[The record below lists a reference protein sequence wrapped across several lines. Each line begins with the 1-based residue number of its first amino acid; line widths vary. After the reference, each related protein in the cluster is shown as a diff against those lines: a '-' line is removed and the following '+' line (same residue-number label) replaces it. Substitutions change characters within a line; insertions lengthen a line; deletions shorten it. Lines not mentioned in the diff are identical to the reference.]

1 MIDRNTLRP
10 LLTRP
15 FDPVVEA
22 ARGYTLAKL
31 RGDVTAG
38 LTVAVVEVPQAMAYA
53 YIAGV
58 PPQYGLY
65 TSIVQGFIGALL
77 ASNNHLASGPTNT
90 QSLLIAAIVSRL
102 IAPSNP
108 EVYLQLAIGL
118 ALVKGIVQLAFAA
131 ARMGNLVRYV
141 SESVIIGFTAGAG
154 ILIAVG
160 QVGNFLGLPPDGGQR
175 TLPGVLGTIQE
186 LWPRL
191 AAANLRSLLMGLA
204 ALMVLIAAPRIWR
217 LMPGPLLAIVVTAA
231 VVALAGWGPTEL
243 PLVGQLPPPSAELF
257 MPRAPQLSLA
267 QIEGLLAGAVALALL
282 GMIETVAIGKAI
294 ASRSGE
300 RVSPNREFFAQGA
313 ANVIGSFLS
322 NIPGSGSFTRSAL
335 NYSAG
340 GRTRFA
346 GMFNSLIVL
355 LILVAFAP
363 QAAYIPLASLAA
375 ILFVVAYGLVD
386 WRAILRIVRTERS
399 DAAVCLASLV
409 GALVLPLQYAIYLG
423 VFLNIAIYLR
433 QASQLHIAEMV
444 RTSAGP
450 FIERPIRAARGGQKA
465 VFLQVEGDLFFG
477 VADELAETLRSVTAG
492 GAKIVIMRLKRTHSI
507 DATVMLVLERFTR
520 ELQRRGG
527 HVILCGVRDFI
538 MLQLRNFGLLDAI
551 GRDNVFEAGYGVFTS
566 AKRAVERARKLA
578 ADSLD
583 INGLDLGDETE
594 AWAYEI

>member
-1 MIDRNTLRP
+1 MSDRPNPLRWIAY
-10 LLTRP
+10 P
-15 FDPVVEA
+15 FLPAVDT
-22 ARGYTLAKL
+22 ARGYSLAKL
-31 RGDVTAG
+31 RADALAG

-65 TSIVQGFIGALL
+65 TSIIQGFIGALL

-102 IAPSNP
+102 VAPGNP
-108 EVYLQLAIGL
+108 QVYLQLTIGL
-118 ALVKGIVQLAFAA
+118 GLVKGFVQLAFAA

-160 QVGNFLGLPPDGGQR
+160 QVGNFLGLPPNGAEH
-175 TLPGVLGTIQE
+175 TLPGVLGTIQQ
-186 LWPRL
+186 LAPRL
-191 AAANLRSLLMGLA
+191 DLANLRSVLLGLA
-204 ALMVLIAAPRIWR
+204 ALGVLVVAPRVWR
-217 LMPGPLLAIVVTAA
+217 LLPGPLLAIVVTATA
-231 VVALAGWGPTEL
+231 VAMAGWDVGHL
-243 PLVGQLPPPSAELF
+243 PLVGQLPPPSSELF
-257 MPRAPQLSLA
+257 TPQAPQLNFK
-267 QIEGLLAGAVALALL
+267 QVEGLLAGAVALALL

-313 ANVIGSFLS
+313 ANVIGSFLN

-335 NYSAG
+335 NYTAG

-346 GMFNSLIVL
+346 GIFNSLIVL
-355 LILVAFAP
+355 LIFVAFAP
-363 QAAYIPLASLAA
+363 QAAYIPLSSLAA

-386 WRAILRIVRTERS
+386 WRAMVRIARTQRS
-399 DAAVCLASLV
+399 DAVVCLASLL

-423 VFLNIAIYLR
+423 VFLNIALYVR
-433 QASQLHIAEMV
+433 RASQLHIAEMV

-450 FIERPIRAARGGQKA
+450 FIERPLRAARGNQRV

-477 VADELAETLRSVTAG
+477 VADELAEALRSVTAS
-492 GAKIVIMRLKRTHSI
+492 GAKIIIMRLKRTHSI

-527 HVILCGVRDFI
+527 HVILCGVREGI
-538 MLQLRNFGLLDAI
+538 MLHLLNFGLLEVI
-551 GRDNVFEAGYGVFTS
+551 GRPNVFEASFGVFTS
-566 AKRAVERARKLA
+566 AKRAIERARVLA

-583 INGLDLGDETE
+583 VSGLDLGDETE